1 MPCGVLANDNMMLS
15 KLEARV
21 LTPEAVEYA
30 IAEYREQ
37 LGTALGAL
45 TA

>member
-30 IAEYREQ
+30 TEYREQ